1 MNPIVK
7 TSNIVMGYTTD
18 KNVLNGIDME
28 IYPGEIIG
36 YIGPNGSGK
45 STTIKILLGL
55 LSYKEGE
62 IEIFGEKINSK
73 DYAYKSRIGYV
84 PESAA
89 LYESLTGREYLEFVG
104 NMFSLEP
111 NLINY
116 RGFELCRVFDIHTN
130 LDERIGSYSKG
141 MKQKL
146 LIVSSMLHNPDLL
159 IFDEPLNGMDA
170 NSVMIFKEVLSSL
183 AKSGKTILYSSHIMD
198 VVEKVSDRILLLNE
212 GKIVAN
218 GRFEELANSSEF
230 ESLESL
236 FNEITG
242 FDEYKE
248 LADDFVAAM
257 TGGYSSV

>member
-1 MNPIVK
+1 MNPIIK
-7 TSNIVMGYTTD
+7 TENLVMGYSQD
-18 KNVLNGIDME
+18 KKVLNGIDME

-36 YIGPNGSGK
+36 YIGPNGAGK

-55 LSYKEGE
+55 LSYEEGK
-62 IEIFGEKINSK
+62 IEVFGEQLDPKA
-73 DYAYKSRIGYV
+73 YQYKSRIGYV

-104 NMFSLEP
+104 AMFSLSEEV
-111 NLINY
+111 IEKKSY
-116 RGFELCRVFDIHTN
+116 DMCEVFDIHKH

-159 IFDEPLNGMDA
+159 ILDEPLNGMDA
-170 NSVMIFKEVLSSL
+170 NSVMIFKEVLSKL
-183 AKSGKTILYSSHIMD
+183 AANGKTILYSSHIMD
-198 VVEKVSDRILLLNE
+198 VVEKISDRILLINE

-218 GRFEELANSSEF
+218 GKFEDLVKRSDMD
-230 ESLESL
+230 SLESL

-248 LADDFVAAM
+248 LADNFVSAM
-257 TGGYSSV
+257 LGGLHV